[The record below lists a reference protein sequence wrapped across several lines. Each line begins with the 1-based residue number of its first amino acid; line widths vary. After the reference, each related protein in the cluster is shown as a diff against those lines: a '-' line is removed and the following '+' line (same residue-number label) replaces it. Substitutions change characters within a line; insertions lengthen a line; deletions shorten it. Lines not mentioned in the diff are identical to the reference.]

1 MEQPVALA
9 VVVTADM
16 RYLHLTELVVA
27 ELQTKATLEVMVLY
41 QVVLTV
47 QVAVVAQEPLEV
59 QFLEQ
64 PLVREALVLRHP

>member
-1 MEQPVALA
+1 MEQPAALA
-9 VVVTADM
+9 VVVMVDM
-16 RYLHLTELVVA
+16 QFLHLTELVVA